1 MKTDYFDK
9 AAQQFANLMIE
20 KIQQVEDNWQKPWIT
35 IAANTRNFF
44 PQNLT
49 GRRYAGGNAFLLLFL
64 CEKFQYQTP
73 VFMTFNQAKEAGI
86 SVLKGSK
93 SFPVYYFLF
102 YVYHKET
109 RKKITFEE
117 YKALSRE
124 QQQEYNVIPTYKYY
138 SVFNLDQTNFSD
150 VRPEEWE
157 ALREKFRG
165 GQAEQPD
172 GTTGEAHPEIDAML
186 EAKSWFCPVRE
197 QFETELIQAGAAE
210 TDAQKSMAIVK
221 EYNDSIQNTSLV
233 EEGYASFDMTMP
245 EYDIDA
251 IQDLWMKKNPDFIG
265 YNCRITAFGLMKD
278 LIMVQDMGGR
288 NTEYLFLDE
297 AALDAGELFT
307 AEEREKFETVF
318 SEIKTDASTD
328 TKKQIGVQREYWE
341 KAGVTFDE
349 ESKLSLI
356 TVYLHSHIDENE
368 NSLIAG
374 HAGVLLDTG
383 NEILFFEKISF
394 ELPYQLIR
402 FEDRDQLKEYL
413 MRCYDVDTTGECA
426 SPFILEND
434 RVL

>member
-1 MKTDYFDK
+1 MQMEMTRAWAKTAQMVQAVQTAQTVR
-9 AAQQFANLMIE
+9 AAIAHPAPENATI
-20 KIQQVEDNWQKPWIT
+20 KTRIQ
-35 IAANTRNFF
+35 
-44 PQNLT
+44 
-49 GRRYAGGNAFLLLFL
+49 
-64 CEKFQYQTP
+64 
-73 VFMTFNQAKEAGI
+73 I
-86 SVLKGSK
+86 SS
-93 SFPVYYFLF
+93 
-102 YVYHKET
+102 
-109 RKKITFEE
+109 KIT
-117 YKALSRE
+117 
-124 QQQEYNVIPTYKYY
+124 
-138 SVFNLDQTNFSD
+138 
-150 VRPEEWE
+150 VR
-157 ALREKFRG
+157 R
-165 GQAEQPD
+165 
-172 GTTGEAHPEIDAML
+172 
-186 EAKSWFCPVRE
+186 
-197 QFETELIQAGAAE
+197 
-210 TDAQKSMAIVK
+210 
-221 EYNDSIQNTSLV
+221 
-233 EEGYASFDMTMP
+233 
-245 EYDIDA
+245 
-251 IQDLWMKKNPDFIG
+251 IQDLWMKNNPDFIG

-278 LIMVQDMGGR
+278 LITVQDTGGR

-328 TKKQIGVQREYWE
+328 TKKQIGVQREYWK
-341 KAGVTFDE
+341 KAGVTFDG

>member
-1 MKTDYFDK
+1 M
-9 AAQQFANLMIE
+9 
-20 KIQQVEDNWQKPWIT
+20 
-35 IAANTRNFF
+35 
-44 PQNLT
+44 
-49 GRRYAGGNAFLLLFL
+49 
-64 CEKFQYQTP
+64 
-73 VFMTFNQAKEAGI
+73 
-86 SVLKGSK
+86 
-93 SFPVYYFLF
+93 
-102 YVYHKET
+102 
-109 RKKITFEE
+109 
-117 YKALSRE
+117 
-124 QQQEYNVIPTYKYY
+124 
-138 SVFNLDQTNFSD
+138 
-150 VRPEEWE
+150 
-157 ALREKFRG
+157 
-165 GQAEQPD
+165 
-172 GTTGEAHPEIDAML
+172 
-186 EAKSWFCPVRE
+186 RE

-221 EYNDSIQNTSLV
+221 KYNDTIQNTSLV
-233 EEGYASFDMTMP
+233 EDGYASFDMTMP

-251 IQDLWMKKNPDFIG
+251 IQDLWMKNNPDFIG

-278 LIMVQDMGGR
+278 LITVQDTGER

-297 AALDAGELFT
+297 AALDTGELFT

-318 SEIKTDASTD
+318 SEIKTDSSTD
-328 TKKQIGVQREYWE
+328 TKKQIGVQREYWK
-341 KAGVTFDE
+341 KAGVTFDG

>member
-1 MKTDYFDK
+1 MKRKKLILCFIG
-9 AAQQFANLMIE
+9 AVLLM
-20 KIQQVEDNWQKPWIT
+20 
-35 IAANTRNFF
+35 
-44 PQNLT
+44 T
-49 GRRYAGGNAFLLLFL
+49 GCGG
-64 CEKFQYQTP
+64 
-73 VFMTFNQAKEAGI
+73 EA
-86 SVLKGSK
+86 SL
-93 SFPVYYFLF
+93 PVYSNLS
-102 YVYHKET
+102 
-109 RKKITFEE
+109 EE
-117 YKALSRE
+117 
-124 QQQEYNVIPTYKYY
+124 Q
-138 SVFNLDQTNFSD
+138 
-150 VRPEEWE
+150 
-157 ALREKFRG
+157 
-165 GQAEQPD
+165 
-172 GTTGEAHPEIDAML
+172 
-186 EAKSWFCPVRE
+186 VRE

-251 IQDLWMKKNPDFIG
+251 IQDLWMKKNPDFI
-265 YNCRITAFGLMKD
+265 
-278 LIMVQDMGGR
+278 GR

>member
-1 MKTDYFDK
+1 MKRKKLILCFIG
-9 AAQQFANLMIE
+9 AVLLM
-20 KIQQVEDNWQKPWIT
+20 
-35 IAANTRNFF
+35 
-44 PQNLT
+44 T
-49 GRRYAGGNAFLLLFL
+49 GCGG
-64 CEKFQYQTP
+64 
-73 VFMTFNQAKEAGI
+73 EA
-86 SVLKGSK
+86 SL
-93 SFPVYYFLF
+93 PVYSNLS
-102 YVYHKET
+102 
-109 RKKITFEE
+109 EE
-117 YKALSRE
+117 
-124 QQQEYNVIPTYKYY
+124 Q
-138 SVFNLDQTNFSD
+138 
-150 VRPEEWE
+150 
-157 ALREKFRG
+157 
-165 GQAEQPD
+165 
-172 GTTGEAHPEIDAML
+172 
-186 EAKSWFCPVRE
+186 VRE

-402 FEDRDQLKEYL
+402 FEDRHSPEHYSIQTAARQDYQAFYTEEMNYRELMGYPPAEHLMAVLVACEDEALLEKGMHYLKLYAMRITKNRKVQVIGPAAPAVGKVKDVYRKVLYL
-413 MRCYDVDTTGECA
+413 KQESYEILIEMKDKMEQYIELNRGFAKMRIQFDFDPMSG
-426 SPFILEND
+426 F
-434 RVL
+434 

>member
-1 MKTDYFDK
+1 M
-9 AAQQFANLMIE
+9 LCL
-20 KIQQVEDNWQKPWIT
+20 
-35 IAANTRNFF
+35 IAAALLMTGCGGETSL
-44 PQNLT
+44 PAYSNL
-49 GRRYAGGNAFLLLFL
+49 A
-64 CEKFQYQTP
+64 
-73 VFMTFNQAKEAGI
+73 
-86 SVLKGSK
+86 
-93 SFPVYYFLF
+93 
-102 YVYHKET
+102 
-109 RKKITFEE
+109 EE
-117 YKALSRE
+117 
-124 QQQEYNVIPTYKYY
+124 Q
-138 SVFNLDQTNFSD
+138 
-150 VRPEEWE
+150 
-157 ALREKFRG
+157 
-165 GQAEQPD
+165 
-172 GTTGEAHPEIDAML
+172 
-186 EAKSWFCPVRE
+186 VRE

-221 EYNDSIQNTSLV
+221 EYNDTIQNTSLV

-251 IQDLWMKKNPDFIG
+251 IQDLWMKNNPDFIG

-278 LIMVQDMGGR
+278 LITVQDTGER

-297 AALDAGELFT
+297 AALDTGELFT

-318 SEIKTDASTD
+318 SEIKTDSSTD
-328 TKKQIGVQREYWE
+328 TKKQIGVQREYWK
-341 KAGVTFDE
+341 KAGVTFDG

-402 FEDRDQLKEYL
+402 FEDRNQLKEYL

>member
-1 MKTDYFDK
+1 MKRKKLILCFIG
-9 AAQQFANLMIE
+9 AVLLM
-20 KIQQVEDNWQKPWIT
+20 
-35 IAANTRNFF
+35 
-44 PQNLT
+44 T
-49 GRRYAGGNAFLLLFL
+49 GCGG
-64 CEKFQYQTP
+64 
-73 VFMTFNQAKEAGI
+73 EA
-86 SVLKGSK
+86 SL
-93 SFPVYYFLF
+93 PVYSNLS
-102 YVYHKET
+102 
-109 RKKITFEE
+109 EE
-117 YKALSRE
+117 
-124 QQQEYNVIPTYKYY
+124 Q
-138 SVFNLDQTNFSD
+138 
-150 VRPEEWE
+150 
-157 ALREKFRG
+157 
-165 GQAEQPD
+165 
-172 GTTGEAHPEIDAML
+172 
-186 EAKSWFCPVRE
+186 VRE

-221 EYNDSIQNTSLV
+221 EYNDTIQNTSLV

-278 LIMVQDMGGR
+278 LITVQD
-288 NTEYLFLDE
+288 T

-328 TKKQIGVQREYWE
+328 TKKQIGVQREYWK

-356 TVYLHSHIDENE
+356 TVYLHSHLDENE

-426 SPFILEND
+426 SPFIL
-434 RVL
+434 

>member
-1 MKTDYFDK
+1 
-9 AAQQFANLMIE
+9 
-20 KIQQVEDNWQKPWIT
+20 
-35 IAANTRNFF
+35 
-44 PQNLT
+44 
-49 GRRYAGGNAFLLLFL
+49 
-64 CEKFQYQTP
+64 
-73 VFMTFNQAKEAGI
+73 
-86 SVLKGSK
+86 
-93 SFPVYYFLF
+93 
-102 YVYHKET
+102 
-109 RKKITFEE
+109 
-117 YKALSRE
+117 
-124 QQQEYNVIPTYKYY
+124 
-138 SVFNLDQTNFSD
+138 
-150 VRPEEWE
+150 
-157 ALREKFRG
+157 
-165 GQAEQPD
+165 
-172 GTTGEAHPEIDAML
+172 
-186 EAKSWFCPVRE
+186 
-197 QFETELIQAGAAE
+197 
-210 TDAQKSMAIVK
+210 
-221 EYNDSIQNTSLV
+221 
-233 EEGYASFDMTMP
+233 MTMP

-278 LIMVQDMGGR
+278 LITVQDTGGR

-318 SEIKTDASTD
+318 YEIKTDASTD
-328 TKKQIGVQREYWE
+328 TKKQIGVQREYWK
-341 KAGVTFDE
+341 KAGVTFDG

-356 TVYLHSHIDENE
+356 TVYLHSHLDENE

>member
-1 MKTDYFDK
+1 MK
-9 AAQQFANLMIE
+9 
-20 KIQQVEDNWQKPWIT
+20 
-35 IAANTRNFF
+35 
-44 PQNLT
+44 
-49 GRRYAGGNAFLLLFL
+49 
-64 CEKFQYQTP
+64 
-73 VFMTFNQAKEAGI
+73 
-86 SVLKGSK
+86 
-93 SFPVYYFLF
+93 
-102 YVYHKET
+102 
-109 RKKITFEE
+109 RKKLILCFIGAVLLMT
-117 YKALSRE
+117 
-124 QQQEYNVIPTYKYY
+124 
-138 SVFNLDQTNFSD
+138 
-150 VRPEEWE
+150 
-157 ALREKFRG
+157 G
-165 GQAEQPD
+165 CG
-172 GTTGEAHPEIDAML
+172 GEASLPAYSNLAE
-186 EAKSWFCPVRE
+186 EQVRE

-221 EYNDSIQNTSLV
+221 EYNDTIQNTSLV

-251 IQDLWMKKNPDFIG
+251 IQDLWMKNNPDFIG

-278 LIMVQDMGGR
+278 LITVQDTGGR

-297 AALDAGELFT
+297 AALDTGELFT

-318 SEIKTDASTD
+318 SEIKT
-328 TKKQIGVQREYWE
+328 
-341 KAGVTFDE
+341 

-402 FEDRDQLKEYL
+402 FEDRNQLKEYL

>member
-1 MKTDYFDK
+1 MKRKKLILCFIG
-9 AAQQFANLMIE
+9 AVLLM
-20 KIQQVEDNWQKPWIT
+20 
-35 IAANTRNFF
+35 
-44 PQNLT
+44 T
-49 GRRYAGGNAFLLLFL
+49 GCGG
-64 CEKFQYQTP
+64 
-73 VFMTFNQAKEAGI
+73 EA
-86 SVLKGSK
+86 SL
-93 SFPVYYFLF
+93 PVYSNLS
-102 YVYHKET
+102 
-109 RKKITFEE
+109 EE
-117 YKALSRE
+117 
-124 QQQEYNVIPTYKYY
+124 Q
-138 SVFNLDQTNFSD
+138 
-150 VRPEEWE
+150 
-157 ALREKFRG
+157 
-165 GQAEQPD
+165 
-172 GTTGEAHPEIDAML
+172 
-186 EAKSWFCPVRE
+186 VRE

-221 EYNDSIQNTSLV
+221 EYNDTIQNTSLV

-278 LIMVQDMGGR
+278 LITVQDTGGR

-328 TKKQIGVQREYWE
+328 TKKQIGVQREYWK
-341 KAGVTFDE
+341 KAGVTFDG

-356 TVYLHSHIDENE
+356 TVYLHSHLDENE

-402 FEDRDQLKEYL
+402 FEDRDQLKKYL

>member
-1 MKTDYFDK
+1 MK
-9 AAQQFANLMIE
+9 
-20 KIQQVEDNWQKPWIT
+20 
-35 IAANTRNFF
+35 
-44 PQNLT
+44 
-49 GRRYAGGNAFLLLFL
+49 
-64 CEKFQYQTP
+64 
-73 VFMTFNQAKEAGI
+73 
-86 SVLKGSK
+86 
-93 SFPVYYFLF
+93 
-102 YVYHKET
+102 
-109 RKKITFEE
+109 RKKLILCFIGAVLLMT
-117 YKALSRE
+117 
-124 QQQEYNVIPTYKYY
+124 
-138 SVFNLDQTNFSD
+138 
-150 VRPEEWE
+150 
-157 ALREKFRG
+157 G
-165 GQAEQPD
+165 CG
-172 GTTGEAHPEIDAML
+172 GEASLPAYSNLSE
-186 EAKSWFCPVRE
+186 EQVRE

-221 EYNDSIQNTSLV
+221 EYNDNIQNTSLV
-233 EEGYASFDMTMP
+233 EEGYALFDMTMP

-278 LIMVQDMGGR
+278 LITVQDMGGR

-328 TKKQIGVQREYWE
+328 TKKQIGVQREYWK

-356 TVYLHSHIDENE
+356 TVYLHSHLDENE